1 VYALIGAT
9 STAPGRSRNLH
20 TAWASG
26 IPLGRRACPAE
37 VSDEEYEAC
46 LADLHA
52 SRAPTLLSYG
62 GVDTDVA
69 STILNGPA
77 PF

>member
-1 VYALIGAT
+1 
-9 STAPGRSRNLH
+9 
-20 TAWASG
+20 
-26 IPLGRRACPAE
+26 

-62 GVDTDVA
+62 GVDIDVA
-69 STILNGPA
+69 STTLNGPA